1 MPALLTG
8 FALAFA
14 RGLGEYGSVVFISG
28 NLTGKTEI
36 APMLVVKRLEAYDYP
51 GAMALAVILFD
62 GSMKTDVD
70 DFRVGMKPAGLL
82 ATVGVLAVE
91 HCACEDVSSACEH
104 AGEACAQPDDCTDCL
119 VPASPSA
126 LADEPVALLPSAHIW
141 LGAPLLA
148 PLFAHVDRPALATVR
163 PIFSSIC
170 PACRPPAL
178 SAGAMCLRI

>member
-1 MPALLTG
+1 MSVAAARSRL
-8 FALAFA
+8 FACLAF
-14 RGLGEYGSVVFISG
+14 
-28 NLTGKTEI
+28 
-36 APMLVVKRLEAYDYP
+36 
-51 GAMALAVILFD
+51 
-62 GSMKTDVD
+62 
-70 DFRVGMKPAGLL
+70 LL
-82 ATVGVLAVE
+82 WATVGVLAVE

-126 LADEPVALLPSAHIW
+126 LADEPLALLPSAHIW